1 MSRQTIFI
9 LVFIIIVGSIAY
21 VWYRYTQ
28 SLPQQERVETGGSFG
43 TRLSELRRL
52 KDLQLDVSL
61 FQDTFFKSLQA
72 PETIAGEKIGGQTK
86 TGRDNP
92 FLPF

>member
-1 MSRQTIFI
+1 MNRQTILL
-9 LVFIIIVGSIAY
+9 LVFVIVLGLIAY
-21 VWYRYTQ
+21 LWYGYAQTATR
-28 SLPQQERVETGGSFG
+28 PETARAEGSFS

-61 FQDTFFKSLQA
+61 FQDPFFKSLQA
-72 PETIAGEKIGGQTK
+72 PEGMAGEKIREQTK
-86 TGRDNP
+86 IGRENP